1 MKQALNNFVSTRE
14 ITDQIENKAQKID
27 ALSSLA
33 LQHAETGQYR
43 EAKKIFSAAEALAN
57 NMDEPGHNVKML
69 SLIASRQGQTRFINQ
84 ANANLQQALL
94 VAKKIPSMQRRM
106 LSMGYVARARKEIG
120 TQQESE
126 NLFRDMLLET
136 QATQMESTESGCCPV

>member
-1 MKQALNNFVSTRE
+1 LKQALNNFVSTRE

-94 VAKKIPSMQRRM
+94 VAKKILYAAQNAFYGLRRQGPEGNRDATRVRKPVQ
-106 LSMGYVARARKEIG
+106 GYVAGNTGHPNGKH
-120 TQQESE
+120 
-126 NLFRDMLLET
+126 
-136 QATQMESTESGCCPV
+136 